1 MTLRMMILF
10 FLAILAAAPLVWMS
24 VDPNAGNKLLAL
36 TSGSKV
42 PLALSNQPQPA
53 APKR

>member
-10 FLAILAAAPLVWMS
+10 FFAILAAAPLVWMS
-24 VDPNAGNKLLAL
+24 LDPNAGNKLLAL
-36 TSGSKV
+36 TSGSKA
-42 PLALSNQPQPA
+42 PLALSDRPPSN

>member
-10 FLAILAAAPLVWMS
+10 FFAILAAAPLVWMS

-36 TSGSKV
+36 TSGSKA
-42 PLALSNQPQPA
+42 PLALNNQPQTSP
-53 APKR
+53 PKR